1 MKRNVIVFGI
11 ILGLI
16 LTGNM
21 VYMCLRCYNN
31 PYFKSNDIIG
41 YAAMI
46 AVFALMFVG
55 IKNYRDKYLDGFISF
70 GKAFKT
76 GFLMALLASTMYV
89 VGGLILIYQ
98 FIPDFIDKYIEHVM
112 YMARE
117 KGASTAEL
125 EKKAADM
132 ANFKEMY
139 KNPLFVIFVS
149 YMEVL
154 PIGTIVALISAL
166 ILKRKPKIVL

>member
-1 MKRNVIVFGI
+1 
-11 ILGLI
+11 
-16 LTGNM
+16 
-21 VYMCLRCYNN
+21 
-31 PYFKSNDIIG
+31 
-41 YAAMI
+41 
-46 AVFALMFVG
+46 
-55 IKNYRDKYLDGFISF
+55 
-70 GKAFKT
+70 
-76 GFLMALLASTMYV
+76 MALLASTMYV